1 MIFTR
6 KPTRLQ
12 LPDGVV
18 AIKTSYNLFPSP
30 WLDNK
35 RYWLEKVTFVVR
47 WKEPKTYPHFHVP
60 LIFYG
65 TWVPIR
71 VATDDDL
78 RQLSTVKMLKNMY
91 HVSKL

>member
-6 KPTRLQ
+6 KPTRPQ

-35 RYWLEKVTFVVR
+35 RYWLEKVAFVVK
-47 WKEPKTYPHFHVP
+47 WKGPKAYPHLHVP
-60 LIFYG
+60 LSFCG

-71 VATDDDL
+71 VATEEDIQ
-78 RQLSTVKMLKNMY
+78 QLPTIKDMY
-91 HVSKL
+91 HVSRI